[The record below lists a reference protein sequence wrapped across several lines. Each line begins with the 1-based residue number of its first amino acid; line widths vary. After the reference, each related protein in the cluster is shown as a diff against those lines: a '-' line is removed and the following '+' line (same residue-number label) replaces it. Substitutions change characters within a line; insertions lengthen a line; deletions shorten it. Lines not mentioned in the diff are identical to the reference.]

1 MSQCPNC
8 GNQMSYVE
16 QYQQWYCYTCQKYN
30 QPVQAQPAHQQPQQ
44 SHQQP
49 QPQQPAQEPLAQP
62 AVHEQ
67 PQQPQQQP
75 QHTQPAPVSAG
86 TVPENETIHSPSF
99 TALIFHLK
107 QGESITT
114 EKGAMM
120 YMNRTIEI
128 QTAGRKGG
136 LMKGLVTSAL
146 GGESFFVNTYTATQG
161 NGDLAVVGAAMGDIY
176 PIDLTKQP
184 QGMIIQSGA
193 YLASMPNIDLDTK
206 WQGLKGFLS
215 EKDFIMLHASGQ
227 GTVWVSS
234 FGGIV
239 EKDLQQGEVLSVDT
253 GHLVAFQDHMEFS
266 VRRVGGWKS
275 TILSG
280 EGLVTDM
287 VGPGKLIM
295 QTRHLPAFVSAIVPY
310 LPKQ

>member
-1 MSQCPNC
+1 
-8 GNQMSYVE
+8 
-16 QYQQWYCYTCQKYN
+16 
-30 QPVQAQPAHQQPQQ
+30 
-44 SHQQP
+44 
-49 QPQQPAQEPLAQP
+49 
-62 AVHEQ
+62 
-67 PQQPQQQP
+67 
-75 QHTQPAPVSAG
+75 
-86 TVPENETIHSPSF
+86 
-99 TALIFHLK
+99 
-107 QGESITT
+107 
-114 EKGAMM
+114 M

-136 LMKGLVTSAL
+136 LVKGLMTSAL

-161 NGDLAVVGAAMGDIY
+161 IGDLAVVGAAMGDIY

-215 EKDFIMLHASGQ
+215 EKDFIMLHASGP

-253 GHLVAFQDHMEFS
+253 GHLVAFQDHMQFS

-287 VGPGKLIM
+287 VGPGKIIM
-295 QTRHLPAFVSAIVPY
+295 QTRHLPAFVSAIAPY
-310 LPKQ
+310 LPNK